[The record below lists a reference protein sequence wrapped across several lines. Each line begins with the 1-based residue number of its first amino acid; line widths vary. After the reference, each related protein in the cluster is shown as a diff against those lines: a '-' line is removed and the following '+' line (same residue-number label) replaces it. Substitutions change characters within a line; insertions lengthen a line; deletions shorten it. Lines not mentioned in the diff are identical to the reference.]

1 MKLIATL
8 GTSPGGVLETF
19 EYLRKKGDL
28 VTDIVIITTGNP
40 NVKKAYDYLL
50 SMFSC
55 CIKLKYQDVYIEEI
69 RLPFDD
75 ITSEEDLIQ
84 LMKIASDKVNAG
96 DYVDI
101 TGGRKAISM
110 AMGMLAFKNGAK
122 VITTIVPQEK
132 YNEVQ
137 QEMKS
142 NRKPIRGECTDQDR
156 EYFCK
161 LIANNATTIE
171 ISDRLI

>member
-1 MKLIATL
+1 
-8 GTSPGGVLETF
+8 
-19 EYLRKKGDL
+19 
-28 VTDIVIITTGNP
+28 
-40 NVKKAYDYLL
+40 
-50 SMFSC
+50 
-55 CIKLKYQDVYIEEI
+55 
-69 RLPFDD
+69 
-75 ITSEEDLIQ
+75 
-84 LMKIASDKVNAG
+84 
-96 DYVDI
+96 
-101 TGGRKAISM
+101 
-110 AMGMLAFKNGAK
+110 MLAFKNGAK

>member
-1 MKLIATL
+1 MFNYCYE
-8 GTSPGGVLETF
+8 VNCD
-19 EYLRKKGDL
+19 LRYIPWRCTRDIRISEKKGDL

-96 DYVDI
+96 
-101 TGGRKAISM
+101 G
-110 AMGMLAFKNGAK
+110 L
-122 VITTIVPQEK
+122 
-132 YNEVQ
+132 
-137 QEMKS
+137 
-142 NRKPIRGECTDQDR
+142 C
-156 EYFCK
+156 
-161 LIANNATTIE
+161 
-171 ISDRLI
+171 